1 MDLTAPYET
10 VVPSLDGAVLEVLAR
25 TAKPVTGRQV
35 QRLSRRGS
43 VPGIAVVLERLTDS
57 GIVLAERS
65 GSAIL
70 YRANREHLAWPAVEV
85 LVGVRQMLIERLSE
99 AVAGWEHPPAMAIL
113 FGSAARGDGDT
124 SSDVD
129 ILIVGAERSPDEEA
143 VGSLRESIRRWTG
156 NHAQV
161 VVVSDAQWRR
171 MEADGDPLVASVKRD
186 GIDLLGALRPAA

>member
-70 YRANREHLAWPAVEV
+70 YRANREHLAWPAVEI
-85 LVGVRQMLIERLSE
+85 LVGVRQALIERLSE